1 MTDQDL
7 TAPEA
12 VKRLAN
18 RLGGTPLYEGSGEE
32 SDLPDDAATTLRAL
46 SARVAELEAAL
57 EAERAKLCKLEMRCA
72 NQTRMLDAAEA
83 RERALLTTYDQE
95 RKALVENTSL
105 RSRLKA
111 AEAKLKEAVEVVK
124 DGEQLIS
131 GELVGS
137 PWKRAC
143 HSFTRRARALL
154 ASIGDKP

>member
-1 MTDQDL
+1 MTDPD
-7 TAPEA
+7 TSPEA
-12 VKRLAN
+12 VERLIAW
-18 RLGGTPLYEGSGEE
+18 LM
-32 SDLPDDAATTLRAL
+32 DAHEMGDTSKNPQVWRTLEAL
-46 SARVAELEAAL
+46 SAEH
-57 EAERAKLCKLEMRCA
+57 K
-72 NQTRMLDAAEA
+72 AAEA
-83 RERALLTTYDQE
+83 RERALLQSNDQD